1 MVATRWTDY
10 DNPSGAVVALLHS
23 TAEIWSETS
32 LFWKPDYVLS
42 MVRNTRWQA
51 AVQDLI
57 DLWRQDDIRLYNGQW
72 TPIAVRIDLEQIP
85 VIGSYD
91 FRHMCL
97 KLIDKLPIMVP
108 RRHVDYGS
116 LTGEKARGRVEV
128 ISIQNWL
135 QAVGAPLPVRGQLA

>member
-1 MVATRWTDY
+1 M
-10 DNPSGAVVALLHS
+10 
-23 TAEIWSETS
+23 
-32 LFWKPDYVLS
+32 
-42 MVRNTRWQA
+42 
-51 AVQDLI
+51 QDLI